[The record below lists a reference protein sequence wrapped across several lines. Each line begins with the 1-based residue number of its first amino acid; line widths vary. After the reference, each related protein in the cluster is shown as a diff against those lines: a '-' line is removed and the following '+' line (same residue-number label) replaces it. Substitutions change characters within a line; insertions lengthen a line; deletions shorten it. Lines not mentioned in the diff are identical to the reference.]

1 VSSQGTKERILDAGE
16 KLFGQRGFAGT
27 SLREITREAEV
38 NLAAVHYH
46 FGSKEALLKAV
57 FDRIVGPTNHERLER
72 LEEVESRTGE
82 SAPTVEAILE
92 AFIAPDLR
100 LIRDL
105 GERGLLVSRFL
116 GRATSEPSELVQELI
131 REQFGALGQ
140 RFLDALSRAL
150 PDAPRELLFERLL
163 WVVAI
168 LTSILADTGPAASH
182 LDPNETEALGSRLI
196 TFAVAG
202 MRAPAAPTKETP

>member
-1 VSSQGTKERILDAGE
+1 MSSQGTKERILDAGE

-57 FDRIVGPTNHERLER
+57 LDRIVGPTNRERLEQ
-72 LEEVESRTGE
+72 LEEAENLAGE
-82 SAPTVEAILE
+82 DAPTVEAILE

-105 GERGLLVSRFL
+105 GERGLVVSRFL

-131 REQFGALGQ
+131 REQFGTLGQ
-140 RFLDALSRAL
+140 RFLDALSHAL
-150 PDAPRELLFERLL
+150 PDVSREHLFERLL

-168 LTSILADTGPAASH
+168 LTSILADTGPAASR
-182 LDPNETEALGSRLI
+182 LDPDETEALVSRLI
-196 TFAVAG
+196 AFAAAG